1 MFSIYSKDNKRAC
14 IILQIFLQCTVVQK
28 QALKLTKLNIVY
40 MSIIVSES
48 YYRQIIKIIKNIY
61 NASYFNPYYFCLKER
76 KKKHCT
82 CTKKK
87 TNHYNS

>member
-1 MFSIYSKDNKRAC
+1 
-14 IILQIFLQCTVVQK
+14 
-28 QALKLTKLNIVY
+28 

-87 TNHYNS
+87 NESLQFITTI

>member
-1 MFSIYSKDNKRAC
+1 
-14 IILQIFLQCTVVQK
+14 
-28 QALKLTKLNIVY
+28 

-76 KKKHCT
+76 KKKTLYMHKEKNESLQFIST
-82 CTKKK
+82 I
-87 TNHYNS
+87 

>member
-1 MFSIYSKDNKRAC
+1 
-14 IILQIFLQCTVVQK
+14 
-28 QALKLTKLNIVY
+28 

-61 NASYFNPYYFCLKER
+61 NASYFNSYYFCLKER
-76 KKKHCT
+76 KKKT

>member
-1 MFSIYSKDNKRAC
+1 
-14 IILQIFLQCTVVQK
+14 
-28 QALKLTKLNIVY
+28 

-76 KKKHCT
+76 KKTLYMHKEKNESLQFIST
-82 CTKKK
+82 IQLLDVLIADDNLKYR
-87 TNHYNS
+87 N